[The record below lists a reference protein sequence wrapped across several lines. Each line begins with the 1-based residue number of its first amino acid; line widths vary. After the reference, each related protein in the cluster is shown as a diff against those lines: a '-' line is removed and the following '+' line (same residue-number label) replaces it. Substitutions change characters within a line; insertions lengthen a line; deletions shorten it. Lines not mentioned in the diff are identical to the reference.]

1 MLHLVLFYIK
11 MTILINF
18 NFDSN
23 RTTLIFSGIYDKK
36 MHRVTDLFY
45 ILYMLLQT
53 KYLLF
58 NKQ

>member
-1 MLHLVLFYIK
+1 

>member
-1 MLHLVLFYIK
+1 MLYLVLFYIK

-23 RTTLIFSGIYDKK
+23 RTTLIFSGICDKK

>member
-1 MLHLVLFYIK
+1 

-23 RTTLIFSGIYDKK
+23 RTTLIFSGICDKK

>member
-23 RTTLIFSGIYDKK
+23 RTTLIFSGICDKNASSD
-36 MHRVTDLFY
+36 RS
-45 ILYMLLQT
+45 ILYLIYAIT
-53 KYLLF
+53 NEIF
-58 NKQ
+58 VI